1 MGPVASRIFVPN
13 PREEAQQLN
22 FLRVADL
29 FDERE
34 TERERERECV
44 CDVQKLHSFLRR
56 IHKCNFEDSHP
67 SIPGKRQTCVGA

>member
-1 MGPVASRIFVPN
+1 MGRSIGPVASRIFVPN

-34 TERERERECV
+34 RES
-44 CDVQKLHSFLRR
+44 DVQKLHSF
-56 IHKCNFEDSHP
+56 
-67 SIPGKRQTCVGA
+67 

>member
-34 TERERERECV
+34 TERERECV
-44 CDVQKLHSFLRR
+44 CV
-56 IHKCNFEDSHP
+56 
-67 SIPGKRQTCVGA
+67 

>member
-1 MGPVASRIFVPN
+1 MGPVASRIFVHN

-34 TERERERECV
+34 RERERERE
-44 CDVQKLHSFLRR
+44 CDVQKLHSF
-56 IHKCNFEDSHP
+56 
-67 SIPGKRQTCVGA
+67 